1 MKLRI
6 GSRESRLAVIQSQMV
21 MELIAAAEP
30 EAEEAVEAAP
40 LEPQAVRAAARDS
53 ARTAADSFLNRWF
66 FMVIFSFP

>member
-30 EAEEAVEAAP
+30 EAELELPWRPTPQPSQHWIQAA
-40 LEPQAVRAAARDS
+40 S
-53 ARTAADSFLNRWF
+53 ATYTTAYSNVGSLTH
-66 FMVIFSFP
+66 